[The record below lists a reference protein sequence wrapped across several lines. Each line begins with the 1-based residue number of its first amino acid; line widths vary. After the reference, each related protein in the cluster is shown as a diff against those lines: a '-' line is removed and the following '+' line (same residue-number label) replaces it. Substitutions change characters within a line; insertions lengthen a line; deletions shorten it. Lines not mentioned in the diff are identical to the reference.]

1 MHKVVGANAYIGPL
15 FRKNFSEGGPTWASA
30 PTFLFAIMKIP
41 IVNLFCNSS
50 ILSKA
55 DKNIAACLRFNLW
68 FQYSARNM

>member
-50 ILSKA
+50 FISP
-55 DKNIAACLRFNLW
+55 DRFMSVVRLINSL
-68 FQYSARNM
+68 FSP

>member
-15 FRKNFSEGGPTWASA
+15 FRKNFSEGGLTWVSA

-50 ILSKA
+50 FLPCFDRIFP
-55 DKNIAACLRFNLW
+55 DGIANT
-68 FQYSARNM
+68 